1 MTDRQRSTVHYE
13 SQAMKNLELLYAQIQ
28 DRGMSWDTY
37 LEKLGEV
44 LQNQKMFTLTSSN
57 NVTGMVLKSED
68 GTFHVWFVTR
78 SQDNSLFYV
87 TEEST
92 HYPHQLGLALESLAN
107 RMHCLC
113 SDLIESNGQ

>member
-28 DRGMSWDTY
+28 DRPLTQEKYWEVTCPMIAQQGVFK
-37 LEKLGEV
+37 LESKSD
-44 LQNQKMFTLTSSN
+44 Q
-57 NVTGMVLKSED
+57 TGWVLKSED
-68 GTFHVWFVTR
+68 GSFHVWFMSR
-78 SQDNSLFYV
+78 SQDGSLLYI
-87 TEEST
+87 TQEST

-113 SDLIESNGQ
+113 SDLIENNGQ